1 MNKQQFEGG
10 CLCGALRFS
19 VQGETSWSAH
29 CHCRMC
35 QKAHGTGYVTW
46 VGVANDK
53 FRLTEGENELAW
65 FDSSEAA
72 QRGFCRRCGSSLFFR
87 STRWP
92 GETHITLANFDG
104 PIDRQPQANVF
115 YDSHVE
121 WMPVDK
127 DLPIMDV

>member
-1 MNKQQFEGG
+1 MESCFEGS
-10 CLCGALRFS
+10 CLCGGVGFQAR
-19 VQGETSWSAH
+19 GETKWCAH

-35 QKAHGTGYVTW
+35 QKAHGAGYVTW
-46 VGVANDK
+46 VGVAN
-53 FRLTEGENELAW
+53 ENFTLVGDPGTLVW
-65 FDSSEAA
+65 FESSAQG
-72 QRGFCRRCGSSLFFR
+72 QRGFCSRCGSSLFFR

-115 YDSHVE
+115 FDSHVE

-127 DLPIMDV
+127 DLPSIDT